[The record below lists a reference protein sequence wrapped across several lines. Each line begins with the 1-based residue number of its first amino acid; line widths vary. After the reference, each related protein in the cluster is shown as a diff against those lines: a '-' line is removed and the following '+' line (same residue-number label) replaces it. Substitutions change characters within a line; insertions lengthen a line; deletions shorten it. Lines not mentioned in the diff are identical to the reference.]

1 MEETKMDAVSV
12 YNQVKTCLKELHDAG
27 LHIKRERL
35 QEIVSTRKWDRYPE
49 MKEVVSLMQ
58 TNMHARR
65 ALFRLDALSEF
76 GASVTAEEIL
86 DQERHTRKQGRHMT
100 VECILIL
107 LLGLLGLGA
116 YQMLDMG
123 VEPQY
128 VIVSSLSQLILVV
141 VGMGVI
147 HLIVN
152 TDSMGVTHSEDGI
165 QPIIDDELYDDTH
178 DYLFDSPN
186 DLYVQHRETGY
197 ILLPTEAFALASY
210 LVKILNHPK
219 VTNLLGDRSFKD
231 LYSKE
236 YRKIY
241 SEIGNCYRLFD
252 YPSQEEIDD
261 LKMKNR
267 AKNGGP
273 QIYNLDTKPK
283 KRKKRPNKKVEKLTQ
298 NGKVMRFELE
308 VTKGANDDH

>member
-12 YNQVKTCLKELHDAG
+12 YNQVKTCLKEVHDAG

-35 QEIVSTRKWDRYPE
+35 QEIVHARKWDRYPE
-49 MKEVVSLMQ
+49 MHEVIDLMRN
-58 TNMHARR
+58 NMHARR

-76 GASVTAEEIL
+76 GALVTAEDIL
-86 DQERHTRKQGRHMT
+86 DQERHTRKQGRYMT
-100 VECILIL
+100 IGCILML
-107 LLGLLGLGA
+107 FLGLVGLGA

-123 VEPQY
+123 VEPRY
-128 VIVSSLSQLILVV
+128 VIAASLSQLILVV
-141 VGMGVI
+141 AGMGII

-152 TDSMGVTHSEDGI
+152 TDTMGVTHAEDGI
-165 QPIIDDELYDDTH
+165 QPIIDDELYDDMH
-178 DYLFDSPN
+178 SYLFDSPN
-186 DLYVQHRETGY
+186 DLYVQNRESGY
-197 ILLPTEAFALASY
+197 ILSPTEAFAFAYY
-210 LVKILNHPK
+210 LVRLINHSN
-219 VTNLLGDRSFKD
+219 VTKLLENRSFKD

-236 YRKIY
+236 YRKVY

-252 YPSQEEIDD
+252 YPSQEEIDE

-298 NGKVMRFELE
+298 NGKVMRFELD

>member
-35 QEIVSTRKWDRYPE
+35 QEIVDERRWERYPE
-49 MKEVVSLMQ
+49 IHEVIDLMRN
-58 TNMHARR
+58 NMHARR
-65 ALFRLDALSEF
+65 ALFRLDVLSEF
-76 GASVTAEEIL
+76 GATVTAKDIL
-86 DQERHTRKQGRHMT
+86 DQERHTRKQGRRMT
-100 VECILIL
+100 VGRILIL

-123 VEPQY
+123 IEPRY

-152 TDSMGVTHSEDGI
+152 TDTMGVTHADDGI
-165 QPIIDDELYDDTH
+165 QPIIDDGLYGDTH
-178 DYLFDSPN
+178 SYLFDLQN
-186 DLYVQHRETGY
+186 DLYVQHTETGY
-197 ILLPTEAFALASY
+197 VLLPTEAFALASY
-210 LVKILNHPK
+210 LVKLLNHPK
-219 VTNLLGDRSFKD
+219 VTKLLGDRSFKD

-241 SEIGNCYRLFD
+241 SEIGNCYRLFE

-273 QIYNLDTKPK
+273 QIYNLDAKPK
-283 KRKKRPNKKVEKLTQ
+283 KRKKRPMRKVEKLSQ
-298 NGKVMRFELE
+298 DGKVMRFELD
-308 VTKGANDDH
+308 VTKGASDDH

>member
-35 QEIVSTRKWDRYPE
+35 QEIVHARKWDRYPE
-49 MKEVVSLMQ
+49 MHEVIDLMRN
-58 TNMHARR
+58 NMHARR

-76 GASVTAEEIL
+76 GALVTAEDIL
-86 DQERHTRKQGRHMT
+86 DQERHTRKQGRYMT
-100 VECILIL
+100 IGCILML
-107 LLGLLGLGA
+107 FLGLVGLGA

-123 VEPQY
+123 VEPRY
-128 VIVSSLSQLILVV
+128 VIAASLSQLILVV
-141 VGMGVI
+141 AGMGII

-152 TDSMGVTHSEDGI
+152 TDTMGVTHAEDGI
-165 QPIIDDELYDDTH
+165 QPIIDDELYDDMH
-178 DYLFDSPN
+178 SYLFDSPN
-186 DLYVQHRETGY
+186 DLYVQNRESGY
-197 ILLPTEAFALASY
+197 ILSPTEAFAFAYY
-210 LVKILNHPK
+210 LVRLINHSN
-219 VTNLLGDRSFKD
+219 VTKLLENRSFKD

-236 YRKIY
+236 YRKVY

-252 YPSQEEIDD
+252 YPSQEEIDE

-283 KRKKRPNKKVEKLTQ
+283 KHKKRPNKKVEKLTQ
-298 NGKVMRFELE
+298 NGKVMRFELD

>member
-35 QEIVSTRKWDRYPE
+35 QEIVHVRKWDRYPE
-49 MKEVVSLMQ
+49 MHEVIDLMRN
-58 TNMHARR
+58 NMHARR

-76 GASVTAEEIL
+76 GALVTAEDIL
-86 DQERHTRKQGRHMT
+86 DQERHTRKQGRYMT
-100 VECILIL
+100 VGCILML

-123 VEPQY
+123 IEPQY

-141 VGMGVI
+141 VGMGII

-152 TDSMGVTHSEDGI
+152 TDTMGVTHAEDGI
-165 QPIIDDELYDDTH
+165 QPIIDDELYDDMH
-178 DYLFDSPN
+178 SYLFDSPN
-186 DLYVQHRETGY
+186 DLYVQNRESGY
-197 ILLPTEAFALASY
+197 ILSPTEAFAFAYY
-210 LVKILNHPK
+210 LVRLLNHSY
-219 VTNLLGDRSFKD
+219 VTKLLENRSFKD

-241 SEIGNCYRLFD
+241 SEIGNCYRLFE
-252 YPSQEEIDD
+252 YPSQEEIDE

-283 KRKKRPNKKVEKLTQ
+283 KRKKRPNKKVEKLSQ

-308 VTKGANDDH
+308 VTKGANDDQ

>member
-35 QEIVSTRKWDRYPE
+35 QEIVSSRNWDQYPE
-49 MKEVVSLMQ
+49 MKKVVYLMQ

-76 GASVTAEEIL
+76 GALVTSEDIL
-86 DQERHTRKQGRHMT
+86 DQERHMRKQGRYMT
-100 VECILIL
+100 IGCILMLFI
-107 LLGLLGLGA
+107 GLVGLGA

-128 VIVSSLSQLILVV
+128 VIAASLSQLILVV
-141 VGMGVI
+141 AGMGII

-152 TDSMGVTHSEDGI
+152 TDTMGVVHSEDGI

-178 DYLFDSPN
+178 NYLLDSPN
-186 DLYVQHRETGY
+186 DLYVQNVDRGY
-197 ILLPTEAFALASY
+197 SLLPTEAFALASY
-210 LVKILNHPK
+210 LVKLLNHPK
-219 VTNLLGDRSFKD
+219 VTNLLGDRAFKD

-236 YRKIY
+236 YRKVY

-252 YPSQEEIDD
+252 YPSQEEIDE

-298 NGKVMRFELE
+298 NGKVMRFELD
-308 VTKGANDDH
+308 VTKGANNDH

>member
-35 QEIVSTRKWDRYPE
+35 QEIVNERKWDRYPE
-49 MKEVVSLMQ
+49 MHEVIDLMRN
-58 TNMHARR
+58 NMHARR

-76 GASVTAEEIL
+76 GATVTAKDIL
-86 DQERHTRKQGRHMT
+86 DQERHTRKQGRRMT
-100 VECILIL
+100 VGCILIL
-107 LLGLLGLGA
+107 LIGLVA

-123 VEPQY
+123 IEPRY
-128 VIVSSLSQLILVV
+128 VIVASLSHLVLV
-141 VGMGVI
+141 DVGIAII

-152 TDSMGVTHSEDGI
+152 TDTMGVSHAEDGI
-165 QPIIDDELYDDTH
+165 QSIIDDELYDDTH
-178 DYLFDSPN
+178 SYLFDSPN
-186 DLYVQHRETGY
+186 DLYVQHIETGY
-197 ILLPTEAFALASY
+197 TLLPTEAFALAYY
-210 LVKILNHPK
+210 LVRLLNHPN
-219 VTNLLGDRSFKD
+219 VTKLLENRSFKD
-231 LYSKE
+231 IYSKE

-241 SEIGNCYRLFD
+241 SEIGNCYRLFE

-283 KRKKRPNKKVEKLTQ
+283 KRKRRPNRKVEKLSK

-308 VTKGANDDH
+308 VTKGAHDDH